1 LWFVEDYLRFTYW
14 REMAQFYDFIFTI
27 QKGECLDAIKKAG
40 AGEVHYLPTACDP
53 YLHVPMKLS
62 AEDREKWGSPVSFVG
77 AGYHN
82 RQQMFASL
90 ASYPFKIW
98 GSEWPLCK
106 PFDRLVQEESRRIA
120 PEEYIKIFNAS
131 DVNLNLHSSM
141 ERDGVEPNGD
151 FLNPRTFELASCGAF
166 QLVDKRVLLPEAFD
180 VGTEIVTFDDLPD
193 LRNKIDYYLA
203 HPEEREEVNKRS
215 RARVLNDHTYD
226 KRIEQ
231 MLSVIYAS
239 KYEQLRAREDASPWS
254 KMEKRSEKFPE
265 LQKRCQV
272 AAARGEEP
280 TLDALISDI
289 VTGNGKLSE
298 TEQKLLFLF
307 HVRKQIIR
315 MTREEAGLKG

>member
-1 LWFVEDYLRFTYW
+1 
-14 REMAQFYDFIFTI
+14 
-27 QKGECLDAIKKAG
+27 
-40 AGEVHYLPTACDP
+40 
-53 YLHVPMKLS
+53 
-62 AEDREKWGSPVSFVG
+62 
-77 AGYHN
+77 
-82 RQQMFASL
+82 
-90 ASYPFKIW
+90 
-98 GSEWPLCK
+98 
-106 PFDRLVQEESRRIA
+106 
-120 PEEYIKIFNAS
+120 
-131 DVNLNLHSSM
+131 
-141 ERDGVEPNGD
+141 
-151 FLNPRTFELASCGAF
+151 
-166 QLVDKRVLLPEAFD
+166 
-180 VGTEIVTFDDLPD
+180 
-193 LRNKIDYYLA
+193 
-203 HPEEREEVNKRS
+203 
-215 RARVLNDHTYD
+215 
-226 KRIEQ
+226 